1 MKARKRA
8 GTVGKVL
15 GCALLLVIALFPI
28 YWLVAMAIRPTSEMQ
43 GHISLIPQ
51 SLTIEHFISLFV
63 SKGFGQAAINSLQT
77 TLSSLVLSLIVGIC
91 AAYILARRRF
101 RFGLKRPM
109 TYWVLLVRVLPP
121 VAFTIPLYTMFS
133 KIGLLNT
140 KIPVTLACVLI
151 NVPLIIWFLISFFQ
165 DLPEEVEES
174 AKVDGSW
181 MAEFTENGVL
191 ANLSEMGYSFDDD
204 IIPATTTICKVG
216 EDIYLAPYYGNVTVM
231 MYNKQLLADAGYAP
245 EDIDSFA
252 DLMDIAQK
260 TKAADSN
267 KNGFLI
273 RGGSAD
279 NILSDFLPH
288 LVVHGGWVVDE
299 NNNPTV
305 DTPEFKAAMQEYL
318 DLYALGSTLD
328 KDDIVASVTSG
339 ETALAQIWPGWY
351 TPTAD
356 GPANYTTIPTKLTD
370 DSAPVDAVALQGVW
384 CIGIPD
390 NAPHKDLALELLEY
404 VMSPE
409 VQLASIENNGV
420 PCRYSCLTDSTV
432 LETYPHLQTVCGAL
446 ETGVYRPVIEEWTE
460 FTNILGT
467 EMDNII
473 QGTKT
478 MDEALAYAQ
487 EQLEQLMA

>member
-1 MKARKRA
+1 MKKLLTLVLALAMTLSLAACGGDNQAADSGNSGDA
-8 GTVGKVL
+8 GSGEATKMTLILRGGAYGESLEAMLPAFEEEHNVDIEVMLMSFDDLHTG
-15 GCALLLVIALFPI
+15 IALDA
-28 YWLVAMAIRPTSEMQ
+28 VNE
-43 GHISLIPQ
+43 
-51 SLTIEHFISLFV
+51 
-63 SKGFGQAAINSLQT
+63 
-77 TLSSLVLSLIVGIC
+77 VG
-91 AAYILARRRF
+91 
-101 RFGLKRPM
+101 
-109 TYWVLLVRVLPP
+109 TY
-121 VAFTIPLYTMFS
+121 
-133 KIGLLNT
+133 
-140 KIPVTLACVLI
+140 
-151 NVPLIIWFLISFFQ
+151 
-165 DLPEEVEES
+165 DLCM
-174 AKVDGSW
+174 VDGSW

-191 ANLSEMGYSFDDD
+191 ANLSELGYSFDED
-204 IIPATTTICKVG
+204 IIPATTEICMVDD
-216 EDIYLAPYYGNVTVM
+216 DIYLAPYYGNVTVM

-245 EDIDSFA
+245 EDIDSFQ
-252 DLMDIAQK
+252 DIQDIAQK
-260 TKAADSN
+260 TRAADSS

-305 DTPEFKAAMQEYL
+305 DTPEFRAAMEDYL
-318 DLYALGSTLD
+318 ALYNVGGTLD

-339 ETALAQIWPGWY
+339 ETAMAQIWPGWY

-356 GPANYTTIPTKLTD
+356 GPADYITIPTKLTD
-370 DSAPVDAVALQGVW
+370 DGQDMGAVALQGVW

-409 VQLASIENNGV
+409 VQLASIEENGV
-420 PCRYSCLTDSTV
+420 PCRFSCLTDPTV
-432 LETYPHLQTVCGAL
+432 LETYPHLETVCGAL
-446 ETGVYRPVIEEWTE
+446 QTGVYRPVIEEWTQ

-478 MDEALAYAQ
+478 MDEALSYAQ
-487 EQLEQLMA
+487 EQLEQLMAG

>member
-1 MKARKRA
+1 MKRTLTLALALTTALSLTACGGGETSSA
-8 GTVGKVL
+8 GSAGSSGSGEPTKMTLILRGGAYGESLEAMLPAFEEEHNVDIEVMLMSFDDLHTG
-15 GCALLLVIALFPI
+15 IALDA
-28 YWLVAMAIRPTSEMQ
+28 VNE
-43 GHISLIPQ
+43 
-51 SLTIEHFISLFV
+51 
-63 SKGFGQAAINSLQT
+63 
-77 TLSSLVLSLIVGIC
+77 VG
-91 AAYILARRRF
+91 
-101 RFGLKRPM
+101 
-109 TYWVLLVRVLPP
+109 TY
-121 VAFTIPLYTMFS
+121 
-133 KIGLLNT
+133 
-140 KIPVTLACVLI
+140 
-151 NVPLIIWFLISFFQ
+151 
-165 DLPEEVEES
+165 DLCM
-174 AKVDGSW
+174 VDGSW

-191 ANLSEMGYSFDDD
+191 ANLSELGYSFDED
-204 IIPATTTICKVG
+204 IIPATTEICMVDD
-216 EDIYLAPYYGNVTVM
+216 DIYLAPYYGNVTVL

-252 DLMDIAQK
+252 DIQDIAQK
-260 TKAADSN
+260 TRAADPN

-288 LVVHGGWVVDE
+288 LVAHGGWVVDE

-305 DTPEFKAAMQEYL
+305 NTPEFKAAMEDYL
-318 DLYALGSTLD
+318 ALYNVGGTLD

-356 GPANYTTIPTKLTD
+356 GPADYTTIPTKLTD
-370 DSAPVDAVALQGVW
+370 DSQPLDAVALQGVW

-390 NAPHKDLALELLEY
+390 NAPNKELALELLEY
-404 VMSPE
+404 VMSPQ
-409 VQLASIENNGV
+409 VQLESIEHDGV
-420 PCRYSCLTDSTV
+420 PCRYSCLTDPTV
-432 LETYPHLQTVCGAL
+432 LETYPHLETVCGAL

-478 MDEALAYAQ
+478 MDEALSYAQ
-487 EQLEQLMA
+487 EQLEQLMAG